1 MDLRDE
7 VEFLREENRQL
18 KERLGLSPTNQFFL
32 EARRC
37 LNLQPQTARVLS
49 ALMGSPMV
57 SKGELLE
64 AMCVGWEE
72 CELKNVD
79 VRIFHLRKA
88 LTPHG
93 ILIETIWGTGYRLVP
108 EMKARVR
115 ALLGL
120 AEAA

>member
-18 KERLGLSPTNQFFL
+18 KERLGLSPDNQFFL
-32 EARRC
+32 EARYR
-37 LNLQPQTARVLS
+37 LRLQPQVARVLA

-64 AMCVGWEE
+64 AMCDGWEE
-72 CELKNVD
+72 RELKNVD

-88 LTPHG
+88 LRPHG
-93 ILIETIWGTGYRLVP
+93 VEIETIWGQGYRLVP
-108 EMKARVR
+108 EMKTRVR
-115 ALLGL
+115 QLLGL